1 MRGFSAISREDVLAT
16 QATNPGLI
24 AGSGTPQRVLK
35 DMGERGETL
44 QSAPE
49 SGAVQH
55 CRSAV
60 SVEFIAKPNQGARV
74 RSMLPAAIG
83 STFDGVAGFAGCAVL
98 ASEHEERLVT
108 VLTFWQGDQ
117 AAINEN
123 ARWVCRLLD
132 PYMDR
137 KLRVQT
143 MHSHLAIVPPLAPAS
158 PAEPFLAPCTTRVA

>member
-1 MRGFSAISREDVLAT
+1 MAT

-35 DMGERGETL
+35 DVGERGESL
-44 QSAPE
+44 RPRPE
-49 SGAVQH
+49 SGPMQN
-55 CRSAV
+55 CRTAV

-98 ASEHEERLVT
+98 ASELEERLVT

-117 AAINEN
+117 AATAINEN
-123 ARWVCRLLD
+123 ARWICRLLE
-132 PYMDR
+132 PYMDH

-143 MHSHLAIVPPLAPAS
+143 MRSHLAIVPPMATTS
-158 PAEPFLAPCTTRVA
+158 PAESFLAACTTRVA

>member
-1 MRGFSAISREDVLAT
+1 
-16 QATNPGLI
+16 
-24 AGSGTPQRVLK
+24 VLK
-35 DMGERGETL
+35 GERGETL
-44 QSAPE
+44 RTRPE
-49 SGAVQH
+49 SGALEH

-74 RSMLPAAIG
+74 RSMLPAAIRG
-83 STFDGVAGFAGCAVL
+83 TFDGVAGFAGCAVL

-117 AAINEN
+117 AATAIDDN
-123 ARWVCRLLD
+123 ARWVCRLLE

-143 MHSHLAIVPPLAPAS
+143 MRSHLAILPPMAPAS
-158 PAEPFLAPCTTRVA
+158 PAESFLAACTTRVA